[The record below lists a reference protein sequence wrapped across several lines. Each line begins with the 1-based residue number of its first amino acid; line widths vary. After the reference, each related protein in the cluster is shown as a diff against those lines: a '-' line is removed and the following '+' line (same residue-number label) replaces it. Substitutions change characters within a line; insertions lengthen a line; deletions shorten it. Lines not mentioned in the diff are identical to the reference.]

1 MKREEYYEEIHN
13 HCIEAQKLITV
24 DDGKSLI
31 EWDKALDKVQSLLNK
46 IESHIVD
53 LTDGEEDEGGQIV
66 LFRK

>member
-13 HCIEAQKLITV
+13 HCIEAQKLITE
-24 DDGKSLI
+24 DDGKTLI